1 LDELYMMVIAVFVK
15 LVHPRTGEVPKSI
28 APLMVVKSKKE
39 L

>member
-1 LDELYMMVIAVFVK
+1 VK